1 MELPPHCPILILRWS
16 ARLPLVGR
24 GRHRQL
30 AETWQ
35 CRKEMPLPRW
45 RDMSPSPSSPSAS
58 ASLRVCHEGHRSSE
72 PTRRLA
78 RARERE
84 RESANPKGRTEAG
97 PGRGACLR
105 RRPTFIPSLGTRSVR
120 PARRLGHAGARRGRI
135 RWRWIRRFHIHSNR
149 RSNREDKGGLLCHSA
164 GLRVATQRRMLNEFS
179 CAPQSDLDTSAP
191 TKYVKMSWRKP
202 CR

>member
-24 GRHRQL
+24 GRLRQL
-30 AETWQ
+30 AATWQ
-35 CRKEMPLPRW
+35 CQGGKCHCLDGEICPPLLPRPLP
-45 RDMSPSPSSPSAS
+45 PPLSAS
-58 ASLRVCHEGHRSSE
+58 VM
-72 PTRRLA
+72 
-78 RARERE
+78 RAIGQANQHVDWRGPE

-135 RWRWIRRFHIHSNR
+135 RWRWIRRFHVHSNR

-179 CAPQSDLDTSAP
+179 CAPQSDLDTSAR